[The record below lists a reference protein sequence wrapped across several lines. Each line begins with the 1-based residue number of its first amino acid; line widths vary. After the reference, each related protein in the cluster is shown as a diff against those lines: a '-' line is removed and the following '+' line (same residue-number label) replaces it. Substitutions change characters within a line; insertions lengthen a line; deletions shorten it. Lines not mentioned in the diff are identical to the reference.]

1 MYRNSDNLKKCL
13 PGLIFLILVS
23 CNSYSADTPIPY
35 TDFIKERLVLIT
47 GFNDDKEWSCMAY
60 LQSKD
65 LAATSTECAERIK
78 NSENPDN
85 LTLIR
90 ETGESLKF
98 TLSSDK
104 PKKGIHYLKPEPGL
118 ALEGELP
125 TDSFPIFDPDE
136 SIVNVWY
143 PSGSHEQPTFQ
154 SMRLPMQA
162 GEHPR
167 IKKPSDLPSPVSG
180 TPVFHNGLPICI
192 LSTDGRCVRYEYST
206 CMKFCNHPNCNVGY
220 IDPERPDDTLFA
232 VLCSRRSSCYF
243 NLKYRKDH
251 CSRNTWACQ
260 KKNCNSFFNVERCVK
275 SSSDKQLQ
283 CDPSYAAYTAVTLL
297 PAFILAIPIGI
308 IVYNRY
314 SGASRPDT
322 HR

>member
-13 PGLIFLILVS
+13 PGLFFLILFS
-23 CNSYSADTPIPY
+23 CNSYSAPIPIPY

-60 LQSKD
+60 LQSRE

-143 PSGSHEQPTFQ
+143 PSGSHEQLTFQ

-162 GEHPR
+162 GKHPK
-167 IKKPSDLPSPVSG
+167 INAVCALPSPVSG

-206 CMKFCNHPNCNVGY
+206 CMKFCNHSSCTVGY
-220 IDPERPDDTLFA
+220 IDPERPDNTFFSVFCGEWSA
-232 VLCSRRSSCYF
+232 CYF
-243 NLKYRKDH
+243 NLIYRNDY
-251 CSRNTWACQ
+251 CTGNTWACQ
-260 KKNCNSFFNVERCVK
+260 KKNCNSFFSYDDCVK

-283 CDPSYAAYTAVTLL
+283 CDPNYTMSIRLPLLAAS
-297 PAFILAIPIGI
+297 ILAIPIGI
-308 IVYNRY
+308 IVRNRY
-314 SGASRPDT
+314 SGASGPDT